1 MGCVFSLDMWCS
13 GAAKRM
19 KSRFDLFDPRKGV
32 VSEFSAGHN
41 IVIIRST
48 LDHRSSIIDRPDNEN
63 IKLHCSGADANRN
76 IATNQILYHHILDI
90 PHLLLVYPK
99 LRFRCQ

>member
-1 MGCVFSLDMWCS
+1 MGCVCSLLTCV
-13 GAAKRM
+13 AAKRM

-32 VSEFSAGHN
+32 VSEFLAAHN
-41 IVIIRST
+41 I
-48 LDHRSSIIDRPDNEN
+48 SSLYGVAWIIDRPDNEN

-76 IATNQILYHHILDI
+76 TATNQILYHHILDF